1 MVLFV
6 ARTMPLKSSKR
17 ASGKVE
23 GLWTKFFKAGSEEA
37 DPILEGQR

>member
-6 ARTMPLKSSKR
+6 ARTTPLKSSKR
-17 ASGKVE
+17 TLEKAV

-37 DPILEGQR
+37 DPILEGHC